1 MTIQSRPPA
10 PAGNM
15 NTWAERL
22 NDWIMRNRSKL
33 AYYLA
38 GQSAAEEGIILWDR
52 DNSRVIVS
60 DGGQWV
66 ELGAGGGSITNYL
79 RDDADDSTNFRLT
92 MGGLTV
98 NTDTLYVDS
107 VNNEVGIGTTNP
119 SEKLEVVGNVEATEF
134 IGDLRGAVVFK
145 AKAGEAL
152 TKGDVVYISGISG
165 QTTVVSKARAS
176 NPAKM
181 PAFGLAA
188 TDANNNAALEVY
200 TFGTLHGLD
209 TSSFTEGDELFVQA
223 GVSGSLTTT
232 APSGESAQI
241 QKIGKVTR
249 SHATSGSIKI
259 MGAGRSNA
267 TPNLNDGNIFIGD
280 ASDQTTTVSLSSKVS
295 ALETSHSDVVQDGDF
310 TSEGLMKRGA
320 TAGAYSI
327 VTDNS
332 SNWDIAHG
340 WGNHA
345 SAGYLT
351 AHQDISGKADLSGA
365 IFTGDVSVSANNSFQ
380 VGENHNVTGTR
391 GVVSGYENTVSGNN
405 NLVVGQQNA
414 ISGGFSCV
422 FGYDND
428 MSSTGGYSLVG
439 GTLSQTNGQH
449 SIAIGYS
456 CKAGQA
462 DRWYSTA
469 LGYDSEA
476 LGTASF
482 AGGRAV
488 WQGASYKTIAEADGS
503 FAYGGGPRVYE
514 NAPNSVALGTI
525 TQCGESSPSGGITAA
540 QSMAIGYATKAY
552 KDNSFAGGN
561 QSYSFGDTSFSF
573 GNGAVASNGF
583 SNIALG
589 HGITTPVSSGSATTI
604 GAVSV
609 GQFNEYNVTTEQHFS
624 VGVGTA
630 DGSRYT
636 SMYIGPRS
644 STDSG
649 IVMRALKDS
658 QAHASDYHAGLAGVP
673 VGGIYRTS
681 TGYVKVR
688 LS

>member
-1 MTIQSRPPA
+1 MSERPPS
-10 PAGNM
+10 AGN
-15 NTWAERL
+15 TEFKRWAERL
-22 NDWIMRNRSKL
+22 NDYLVRNKSKL
-33 AYYLA
+33 SYYLA
-38 GQSAAEEGIILWDR
+38 GQSAHDDGVLLWDR

-60 DGGQWV
+60 SNGSWV
-66 ELGAGGGSITNYL
+66 PLAGGGGSITNYL
-79 RDDADDSTNFRLT
+79 RDDADDSTEFRLT

-98 NTDTLYVDS
+98 DTDTLYVDS
-107 VNNEVGIGTTNP
+107 VNNEVGIGTTDP

-145 AKAGEAL
+145 AQAGEAL

-165 QTTVVSKARAS
+165 NTTVVSKADADDA
-176 NPAKM
+176 AKM

-188 TDANNNAALEVY
+188 KTVSINAALEVY
-200 TFGTLHGLD
+200 TFGTLSGLD
-209 TSSFTEGDELFVQA
+209 TSSYTEGDELFV
-223 GVSGSLTTT
+223 STT
-232 APSGESAQI
+232 AGALTSTAPTGESSQI
-241 QKIGKVTR
+241 QKMGKVTR
-249 SHATSGSIKI
+249 SHASAGTIKI

-267 TPNLNDGNIFIGD
+267 TSNLNDGNIFIGD
-280 ASDQTTTVSLSSKVS
+280 ANNQTTTVSLSSKIS
-295 ALETSHSDVVQDGDF
+295 ALETSHGDVVQDGDF

-320 TAGAYSI
+320 TDGSYSI

-332 SNWDIAHG
+332 SNWNTAHG

-365 IFTGDVSVSANNSFQ
+365 TFTGDVSVSAANRFE

-391 GVVSGYENTVSGNN
+391 GVVGGYENTVSGNN
-405 NLVVGQQNA
+405 NLVVGQQNN
-414 ISGGFSCV
+414 INGGFSCV

-456 CKAGQA
+456 CKAGQS

-476 LGTASF
+476 LGTAAF
-482 AGGRAV
+482 AGGRSV
-488 WQGASYKTIAEADGS
+488 WHGASYKTMAEADGS

-525 TQCGESSPSGGITAA
+525 TQCGESSPTGGITAA

-561 QSYSFGDTSFSF
+561 TSYSFGDTSFSF

-624 VGVGTA
+624 VGVGTT

-649 IVMRALKDS
+649 IVMKALKES

-688 LS
+688 LT